1 MPVGLKDQKVN
12 LKCKVKRNSLTCYF
26 FFFDR
31 VIMFLGS
38 DMMAKV
44 GKKKNKNKVILIVTL
59 VLIGLALLLGAFLV
73 QKLSHKKQNNIESNS
88 NEEVKEEAP
97 KPQLKII
104 NPDSNSRN
112 IAVMYNNISTVWG
125 YQSGLED
132 AYLVYEMLV
141 EGGYTRLM
149 AIFKDKK
156 LDRIGS
162 IRSSRPYFLDFALEN
177 DALYVHFGASD
188 QALSDIKKLD
198 VNNINLMNYNAGY
211 WRDRSLGLAM
221 EHTAFTSTDR
231 LETGFKKYGY
241 RLTTTSKPVLNYSV
255 DEIDLSTMPGAIS
268 ATSIF
273 IDYSASR
280 NTSYIYDSVNKVY
293 LRSQGTAKKSY
304 QHIDGVTKKQYTAK
318 NIITYKLATKTI
330 DKKGRQQMD
339 TFGGGSG
346 YFITNGYAV
355 PISWEKNSRSSK
367 TIYRYMNGK
376 EIEVNDG
383 NTYIQIQPSTEELV
397 IK

>member
-1 MPVGLKDQKVN
+1 
-12 LKCKVKRNSLTCYF
+12 
-26 FFFDR
+26 
-31 VIMFLGS
+31 
-38 DMMAKV
+38 MMAKV

-73 QKLSHKKQNNIESNS
+73 QKLSHTKQNNPESNS

-149 AIFKDKK
+149 AIFKDKN

-162 IRSSRPYFLDFALEN
+162 VRSSRPYFLDFALEN

-188 QALSDIKKLD
+188 QALSDIKKLG

-211 WRDRSLGLAM
+211 WRDRSLGLAT

-255 DEIDLSTMPGAIS
+255 DELDMQTKEGAIPANKVSIKYSSS
-268 ATSIF
+268 ATTSYEYDAENKNYKRSVNGEAH
-273 IDYSASR
+273 IDY
-280 NTSYIYDSVNKVY
+280 
-293 LRSQGTAKKSY
+293 
-304 QHIDGVTKKQYTAK
+304 VTKKQYTAK
-318 NIITYKLATKTI
+318 NIITYQVSNDTI
-330 DKKGRQQMD
+330 SGDAKGRQNLNNI
-339 TFGGGSG
+339 GSG
-346 YFITNGYAV
+346 KGYYISEGYAI
-355 PISWEKNSRSSK
+355 PITWEKK
-367 TIYRYMNGK
+367 TRGGKTVYKTLDGK
-376 EIEVNDG
+376 ELQVNDG
-383 NTYIQIQPSTEELV
+383 NTYIQIQPMNQTLS
-397 IK
+397 IS